1 MSPLGGVGI
10 NYAIQDA
17 VVASNVLGS
26 KLGTGTPIGEQ
37 DLAEVQRRREL
48 PIRVIQ
54 TFQSLAQRGV
64 VRGVLSSEGERVFA
78 VPRFVLPLLKIP
90 WLLAIPARFLSF
102 GLRPPHV
109 EGGKEIATRA
119 EDDSR
124 SSLPRDEEETVK
136 TEDAGGLPTSPV
148 VTFAEATNL
157 RTSELGAKA
166 ANLARLASARFP
178 VPPGFVVTPAAEEH
192 LGEMSA
198 QILEAAAGL
207 GVERFAVRS
216 SGTAEDL
223 EGVSFAGQYETL
235 LDVRVDE
242 LPAAVGRVFDSA
254 SASRVA
260 AYREARAGPTGESA
274 APSMAVL
281 VQVMVEADAS
291 GVAFSA
297 NPVTGERG
305 EVVITTARG
314 LGERLVSGEAVGDEW
329 VVQGDEASCRRE
341 REGAIT
347 AEQAILIA
355 ELARRVEEHFGSPQD
370 IEWAISGDELYL
382 LQARPMTALPEA
394 VEWEPP
400 APGYWMRNFRLGEWL
415 PEAMTPLFADWLL
428 ALIEGGY
435 LRGMRS
441 TVGTTVPFGYAVING
456 WYYTTL
462 PEVSPRLLARALL
475 QSRGRMI
482 PILWN
487 ALIRVNNDPV
497 GTDRAVLSRL
507 ADEWRTGILPRYRRL
522 ITSAQER
529 VESVTPAQLVGIVD
543 EVGTAAGEY
552 LFSLAIVGG
561 SAWKMEAYLAKF
573 VRRNVA
579 DKVDFGHQ
587 VLLRGLPG
595 GEAGTPEHAVQSVDW
610 YHPTLGEL
618 GFAGEELDDRTRQRE
633 IVAKREGAEE
643 ACRAALADQPEL
655 LSRFDALLE
664 VAQRY
669 AVIREQQARDFTLGW
684 PLLRR
689 CALRLG
695 EALAADEAIDD
706 PADVF

>member
-1 MSPLGGVGI
+1 MSPVGGVGL
-10 NYAIQDA
+10 NFAIQDA
-17 VVASNVLGS
+17 VVAFNVLGE
-26 KLGTGTPIGEQ
+26 KLRTEEPIREQ

-48 PIRVIQ
+48 PTRAIQ
-54 TFQSLAQRGV
+54 TFQTLAQRGV
-64 VRGVLSSEGERVFA
+64 ARGVLSAEGERVFA

-109 EGGKEIATRA
+109 EAGKEIATRA

-136 TEDAGGLPTSPV
+136 TEVASGFPTPPV

-223 EGVSFAGQYETL
+223 EGASFAGQYETL

-254 SASRVA
+254 STSKVA
-260 AYREARAGPTGESA
+260 IYSEARAGATGETA

-291 GVAFSA
+291 GVAFTA

-305 EVVITTARG
+305 EVVITAACG

-329 VVQGDEASCRRE
+329 VVRDDEASCRRKIE
-341 REGAIT
+341 SAIT
-347 AEQAILIA
+347 AEQAVKIA
-355 ELARRVEEHFGSPQD
+355 ELARRVEAHFGSPQD
-370 IEWAISGDELYL
+370 IEWAISGDKLYL
-382 LQARPMTALPEA
+382 LQSRPMTALPEPT
-394 VEWEPP
+394 EWKPP
-400 APGYWMRNFRLGEWL
+400 RPGYWMRNFRLGQWL
-415 PEAMTPLFADWLL
+415 PEAMTPLFAEWLL
-428 ALIEGGY
+428 ELIEDGY

-441 TVGTTVPFGYAVING
+441 TVGAAVPFRYASING

-462 PEVSPRLLARALL
+462 PEVSPQLLVRALVE
-475 QSRGRMI
+475 SRGRMI
-482 PILWN
+482 PVMWN
-487 ALIRVNNDPV
+487 ALIRSTTIP
-497 GTDRAVLSRL
+497 S
-507 ADEWRTGILPRYRRL
+507 
-522 ITSAQER
+522 
-529 VESVTPAQLVGIVD
+529 
-543 EVGTAAGEY
+543 
-552 LFSLAIVGG
+552 
-561 SAWKMEAYLAKF
+561 
-573 VRRNVA
+573 
-579 DKVDFGHQ
+579 
-587 VLLRGLPG
+587 
-595 GEAGTPEHAVQSVDW
+595 
-610 YHPTLGEL
+610 EL
-618 GFAGEELDDRTRQRE
+618 
-633 IVAKREGAEE
+633 
-643 ACRAALADQPEL
+643 
-655 LSRFDALLE
+655 
-664 VAQRY
+664 
-669 AVIREQQARDFTLGW
+669 
-684 PLLRR
+684 
-689 CALRLG
+689 
-695 EALAADEAIDD
+695 
-706 PADVF
+706 